1 MTDIAASHPEVEQA
15 AKPRSGLWKIILLV
29 IVVVALVAVVSYP
42 PTRKWITALLESLVG
57 WAEGLG
63 FWGPVLLVAFYIVA
77 CVLLLP
83 GSVLTIAAGT
93 AFGLVTGTIA
103 VSVGSTLGA
112 CAAFVVGRF
121 VARGWAARKI
131 SANPKFAAID
141 EAVGR
146 QGFRIVLLTRLTPVF
161 PFNFQNYAYGLT
173 TVPLWKYALASW
185 IGMFPGTLLFV
196 YIGSLVNAAA
206 GEADVGRWILRIVGL
221 VATIVVTVVITRIA
235 RKALK
240 QAVAEQQ
247 AD

>member
-1 MTDIAASHPEVEQA
+1 MTDVAASHPEAEQA
-15 AKPRSGLWKIILLV
+15 AKPRSGIWKAIVLV
-29 IVVVALVAVVSYP
+29 AIVVALVAAVSFLP
-42 PTRKWITALLESLVG
+42 VKEWLKSLVE

-63 FWGPVLLVAFYIVA
+63 FWGPVLVVMFYILA

-83 GSVLTIAAGT
+83 GSVLTIAAG
-93 AFGLVTGTIA
+93 AGFGLVVGTIS
-103 VSVGSTLGA
+103 VSIGSTLGA

-121 VARGWAARKI
+121 IARGWVARKI

-146 QGFRIVLLTRLTPVF
+146 QGFRIVLLTRLTPAF

-196 YIGSLVNAAA
+196 YAGSLANAAA
-206 GEADVGRWILRIVGL
+206 GEADVVRWILRIVGL
-221 VATIVVTVVITRIA
+221 VATIVVTVLITRIA

-240 QAVAEQQ
+240 QAVAEQE
-247 AD
+247 AG